1 MPIKGIDHIDLAV
14 KDVERS
20 LAFYLGVFGPLGVE
34 EAYRFATYRG
44 TEDVVYLRFGNQ
56 NQTLGLRQADG
67 GEFRYYDVG
76 LEHLAVLVDTRE
88 ELDQVYE
95 RCLALNAD
103 IQFPPQED
111 RDIPGYWE
119 LFVFD
124 PDGLRIETAYYP
136 PDVVVQGTR

>member
-14 KDVERS
+14 RDVERS

-34 EAYRFATYRG
+34 EAFRYPTYRG
-44 TEDVVYLRFGNQ
+44 TEEVIYLRFGKQ
-56 NQTLGLRQADG
+56 VLGLRQADG

-95 RCLALNAD
+95 RCVALNAD
-103 IQFPPQED
+103 IHFPPEED

-124 PDGLRIETAYYP
+124 PDGLRIEAAYYP
-136 PDVVVQGTR
+136 PDVPGDGR

>member
-14 KDVERS
+14 RDVERS
-20 LAFYLGVFGPLGVE
+20 LAFYVGVFGPLGVE
-34 EAYRFATYRG
+34 EAFRFRTYRG
-44 TEDVVYLRFGNQ
+44 TEEVIYLHFGPQ
-56 NQTLGLRQADG
+56 VIGLRQADG
-67 GEFRYYDVG
+67 GEFRYYNVG

-95 RCLALNAD
+95 RCLELDVD
-103 IQFPPQED
+103 IHFPPEED

-124 PDGLRIETAYYP
+124 PDGLRIETAYYS
-136 PDVVVQGTR
+136 PDVVGDGR